1 MVDKLLR
8 SCSQNST
15 MERLMDSMDLEQ
27 ERGITI
33 MSKCTRLDFGK
44 NTLNVVDTPGH
55 ADFGGEV
62 ERVLSMV
69 NGVLLVV
76 DATEGPMSQTK
87 FVLGKALAA
96 GLKPVVVINKVHNFV
111 PTNKLLSYSIS
122 SIYDTF
128 RLIIRAA
135 AQSRCMLY
143 N

>member
-96 GLKPVVVINKVHNFV
+96 GLKPVVVINKVSSCLS
-111 PTNKLLSYSIS
+111 TNRHLRYAIFELCIGLRNTLS
-122 SIYDTF
+122 
-128 RLIIRAA
+128 LP
-135 AQSRCMLY
+135 
-143 N
+143 

>member
-1 MVDKLLR
+1 
-8 SCSQNST
+8 

-96 GLKPVVVINKVHNFV
+96 GLKPVVVINKVSSSV
-111 PTNKLLSYSIS
+111 STNRLLCY
-122 SIYDTF
+122 
-128 RLIIRAA
+128 AV
-135 AQSRCMLY
+135 
-143 N
+143 